1 MNILI
6 NGKSYSLQKYKPL
19 SDSFTDRV
27 ISFCQN
33 WLTGQDEFEI
43 NTSGSTGTPKKII
56 IKREAI
62 KQSAAATSQAL
73 DLKNGETS
81 LVCLDPNYI
90 GGMMML
96 VRSLEVGMNILAE
109 EPSTNPFASLP
120 TNTKI
125 DFIALV
131 PYQLKEILQSEN
143 KRYFNQIKNILIG
156 GAPLDLVTQKELQ
169 IYKSQFYETYGMT
182 ETISHVAL
190 KKINGENP
198 SAYFKCLNGITIRQD
213 DRACLCIR
221 APYLL
226 DEIITNDVVE
236 LKSLDEFIWL
246 GRFDNV
252 INSGGVKIF
261 PESTEKKIESIF
273 SELKFQKRFF
283 IAGLPDQKLGE
294 AVTLVIEFHLDA
306 DKITELMK
314 KLRLNLHKYEMP
326 KSIKMVDKFIEA
338 SNSKINRKKTLELL
352 M

>member
-1 MNILI
+1 MNIII
-6 NGKSYSLQKYKPL
+6 NGKSFSLQKYKPT

-27 ISFCQN
+27 ISFCQK
-33 WLTGQDEFEI
+33 WVTGQYEFEI
-43 NTSGSTGTPKKII
+43 NTSGSTGTPKKIVI
-56 IKREAI
+56 TREAL
-62 KQSAAATSQAL
+62 KQSAAATSRAL
-73 DLKNGETS
+73 GLKSSETS

-96 VRSLEVGMNILAE
+96 VRSMEVGMNILAE
-109 EPSTNPFASLP
+109 EPSANPFSNLP

-125 DFIALV
+125 DFVALV

-143 KRYFNQIKNILIG
+143 KKYFNQIKKILVG
-156 GAPLDLVTQKELQ
+156 GAPLDQVTQKELQ

-182 ETISHVAL
+182 ETISHIAL
-190 KKINGENP
+190 KKINGKHP

-213 DRACLCIR
+213 ERACLCIR
-221 APYLL
+221 APYLI

-273 SELKFQKRFF
+273 SELKIQKRFF
-283 IAGLPDQKLGE
+283 IAGLPDAKLGE
-294 AVTLVIEFHLDA
+294 AVTLIVESDSDA
-306 DKITELMK
+306 NMIIELME
-314 KLRLNLHKYEMP
+314 KLRQNLHKYEMP
-326 KSIKMVDKFIEA
+326 KSIKMVNQFIEA
-338 SNSKINRKKTLELL
+338 SNNKINRKKTLEFLT
-352 M
+352 